1 MFETILNRIIQF
13 AALTIAFLFANTAL
27 AEQGWIATSVEVTEI
42 TNTASNG
49 KSFTIKVTGGDNN
62 YPCEDGQISFPLGSA
77 GNAGNDTDIH
87 NRAFSIAITALTTGN
102 KISVFS
108 YEDDSV
114 CNRAAHIR
122 IIKA

>member
-1 MFETILNRIIQF
+1 MLKTILNRTTQF
-13 AALTIAFLFANTAL
+13 SALTIFILYANTAL
-27 AEQGWIATSVEVTEI
+27 AEPGWIATSVEVVEM

-62 YPCEDGQISFPLGSA
+62 YPCEEGQISFPLGSA
-77 GNAGNDTDIH
+77 GNAGNDVDIH